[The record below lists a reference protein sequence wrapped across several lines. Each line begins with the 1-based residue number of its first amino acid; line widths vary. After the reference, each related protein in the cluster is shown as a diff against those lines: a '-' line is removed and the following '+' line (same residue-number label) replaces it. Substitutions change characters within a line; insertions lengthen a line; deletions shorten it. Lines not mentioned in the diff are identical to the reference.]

1 MELGQGTDLSRHR
14 RRSCRVFASLFG
26 AVLCLA
32 ARPVEAQSDGGLEGA
47 DERMLVSL
55 VQKFQ
60 PLPTVERIWQGAF
73 LSASDRTRALKARID
88 SIERSGM
95 DEAEVLVQ
103 VGGLRTEL
111 RTIRTDRNAFIS
123 GFLSPLE
130 QLALDSILNPPAP
143 SIQHFGF
150 HDRLKC
156 LVCKSPSEG
165 AMFPQ
170 GIRSPDQLILPKQ

>member
-1 MELGQGTDLSRHR
+1 MGACAAALRWPLFLLALLALPQL
-14 RRSCRVFASLFG
+14 RVL
-26 AVLCLA
+26 
-32 ARPVEAQSDGGLEGA
+32 AQSEVRPGGAE
-47 DERMLVSL
+47 ERMLTSL
-55 VQKFQ
+55 IEKFR

-73 LSASDRTRALKARID
+73 SAAALKTEGLRVRID
-88 SIERSGM
+88 SIERSGLP
-95 DEAEVLVQ
+95 EEEVLVR
-103 VGGLRTEL
+103 VGALRTAL
-111 RTIRTDRNAFIS
+111 RTVRTDRNAFVA

-165 AMFPQ
+165 AMFPS
-170 GIRSPDQLILPKQ
+170 GVTSPDQLILPKQ